1 MTFGGLAVRASTC
14 TNDSGTQLV
23 ASCGSAL
30 SELEISAIRRSG
42 VMAMFDG
49 GPITE
54 FGMSLTCWTDGG
66 NVEKFNIEIESGPS
80 GGIILGAP
88 EVRSTLFSLP
98 EMTICAEAVGTSAR
112 SRTPIRTHRLRVI
125 CMDDIA
131 RARCLVGKCAGTLSA
146 AAQAMQFHYLRW
158 TSCEG

>member
-1 MTFGGLAVRASTC
+1 MTFGGLAVMASTC

-30 SELEISAIRRSG
+30 SGLEISASRRSG

-54 FGMSLTCWTDGG
+54 LGMSLTCWTDGG

-98 EMTICAEAVGTSAR
+98 ETTICAEAGAASTS
-112 SRTPIRTHRLRVI
+112 IRIPTRASRLRVI
-125 CMDDIA
+125 PKSMKPLGLPENLQCST
-131 RARCLVGKCAGTLSA
+131 VAG
-146 AAQAMQFHYLRW
+146 M
-158 TSCEG
+158 